1 MLVHKKGNTKV
12 FAMKI
17 LKKKHIQKTKQQSHV
32 MTERNIL
39 AKMHHPFIVQLHWS
53 FQNDQKLFFVLD
65 YCPGGELFGL
75 LAKKTRLTEDQ
86 YILRVI

>member
-1 MLVHKKGNTKV
+1 
-12 FAMKI
+12 
-17 LKKKHIQKTKQQSHV
+17 
-32 MTERNIL
+32 MTERNVL
-39 AKMHHPFIVQLHWS
+39 ARMHHPFIVQLHWS

-86 YILRVI
+86 ARFYAAQLVLALEYLHSKDILYRDLKP